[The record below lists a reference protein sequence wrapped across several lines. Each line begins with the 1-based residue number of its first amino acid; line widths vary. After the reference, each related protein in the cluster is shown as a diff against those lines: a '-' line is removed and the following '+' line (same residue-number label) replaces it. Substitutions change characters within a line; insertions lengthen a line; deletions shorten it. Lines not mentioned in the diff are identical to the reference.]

1 MKPNPKGGAPLGNQN
16 RAVHIEGFSIEGIPQ
31 FCAST
36 GYSRPFVKAMQGTQ
50 AGAAAVIRNRF
61 KVLAF
66 VRAVNSLNPAQ
77 TELLDNTQ
85 EQAALAKARREEIED
100 QTKIRRG
107 EMHVLADVEKVVWEK
122 ALLPT
127 REAMLQMSRI
137 CAAQCNPADPA
148 LAQKVLDAYV
158 ARLLKNIRESIPAE
172 VEEKNIGDAIYS
184 ENPYARH

>member
-50 AGAAAVIRNRF
+50 AGAAAMIRNRF

-66 VRAVNSLNPAQ
+66 VRAVNSLAPAQ
-77 TELLDNTQ
+77 ANTLDNTQ

-107 EMHVLADVEKVVWEK
+107 EMHVLADVEKVIWEK

-137 CAAQCNPADPA
+137 CAAQCNPQDPA
-148 LAQKVLDAYV
+148 TAQKVLDAYV
-158 ARLLKNIRESIPAE
+158 VRLLKNIRESIPAE
-172 VEEKNIGDAIYS
+172 VEEKNL
-184 ENPYARH
+184 